1 MKGEC
6 TLKTLKTLQ
15 SSGYKLEVSASGI
28 LYESPVDAVPD
39 PALVA
44 SCLNDLRRNKA
55 LVRELLTRPIPEHKN
70 VIAIDI
76 EVDGNT
82 IRLISWSDG
91 KTSGAKEDISSLAN
105 ILKDPTILKVF
116 HNALFDVPL
125 LLKKGFIVSNYT
137 DTMVLAQIGHNRIAQ
152 ENSLADLSRRYLGI
166 QLNKTLQAEA
176 NWEGELTEAHYEYS
190 RRDAEATYQ
199 LYHFLTEQLE
209 DRYLEGVAR
218 REIAALPAAVHL
230 QMAGI
235 PFDYEGWKGE
245 LQCLE
250 AEQLALQRTIE
261 LGLSRGGINLRS
273 SQQLKEALLQL
284 GIPVQSTADEELAKH
299 EGAHP
304 VIKRLRRYKKIQKT
318 LSAYGEKLRQQIG
331 PDGRIRGK
339 WRLLG
344 ANTSR
349 MTCSQPSLQNLPSIA
364 KPYVK
369 APSGRT
375 LVIADYSQIELR
387 VIAQLANEERM
398 IESFRSGE
406 DLHYKTASL
415 ILGKPVEE
423 VTPEERKI
431 AKTTNFGLLYGMQAY
446 GLMKRIQSQCGI
458 DISLEMATTF
468 RNGYFSSYPAILRFQ
483 DHVLQA
489 DRFETLGGRYWCPGH
504 AGLKKGAIQ
513 RLNYPVQATAAE
525 GFKEALA
532 LLIQR
537 LPSDW
542 LLIVAVHDELVLEVP
557 EEQAEEAATFLATVM
572 KEGMSRL
579 IDKVPIEVDVR
590 TSPYWNKG

>member
-1 MKGEC
+1 M
-6 TLKTLKTLQ
+6 LKIL
-15 SSGYKLEVSASGI
+15 GYKLEPSGSGI
-28 LYESPVDAVPD
+28 LYELPSGIAPD

-44 SCLNDLRRNKA
+44 ACLNDIRRNKA
-55 LVRELLTRPIPEHKN
+55 LVRELLTRPIPEYKN
-70 VIAIDI
+70 VLAVDI
-76 EVDGNT
+76 EVLGDI
-82 IRLISWSDG
+82 IRLISWADG
-91 KTSGAKEDISSLAN
+91 ESSGATEDLSLLADK
-105 ILKDPTILKVF
+105 LKDPAILKVF

-125 LLKKGFIVSNYT
+125 LIKNGFPVVNYT
-137 DTMVLAQIGHNRIAQ
+137 DTMVLAQVLHNRVAQ
-152 ENSLADLSRRYLGI
+152 ENGLAELAWRYLGI
-166 QLNKTLQAEA
+166 QLDKTLQAEA
-176 NWEGELTEAHYEYS
+176 NWEDKLTEAHYAYS
-190 RRDAEATYQ
+190 RQDAEVTYQ
-199 LYHFLTEQLE
+199 LYHVLTDRLE

-235 PFDYEGWKGE
+235 PFDFEGWKTE
-245 LQCLE
+245 LQHLE

-261 LGLSRGGINLRS
+261 LDLGCEGINLRS

-284 GIPVQSTADEELAKH
+284 GIPVQGTADEELAKH

-304 VIKRLRRYKKIQKT
+304 VVPKLRRYKKIQKT

-339 WRLLG
+339 WRLIG

-349 MTCSQPSLQNLPSIA
+349 MTCNQPNLQGLPSIA

-369 APSGRT
+369 APPGWT

-387 VIAQLANEERM
+387 VIAQLAGEERM

-415 ILGKPVEE
+415 ILGKPVAG

-446 GLMKRIQSQCGI
+446 GLMKRIQTQCGI
-458 DISLEMATTF
+458 DISLETATTF

-489 DRFETLGGRYWCPGH
+489 DRLETLGGRYWCPGH

-532 LLIQR
+532 LLIEE

-542 LLIVAVHDELVLEVP
+542 LLIAAVHDELVLEVP
-557 EEQAEEAATFLATVM
+557 EEKAEAAATFVVNVM

-579 IDKVPIEVDVR
+579 IDKVPIQVDVR
-590 TSPYWNKG
+590 INPYWNKG